1 MSFSNLFIFEGAK
14 IGKEVEKVPG
24 FGFKV
29 QSTGK
34 QRD

>member
-1 MSFSNLFIFEGAK
+1 MSFSKLFIFEGAK
-14 IGKEVEKVPG
+14 IGKEVGKVQR